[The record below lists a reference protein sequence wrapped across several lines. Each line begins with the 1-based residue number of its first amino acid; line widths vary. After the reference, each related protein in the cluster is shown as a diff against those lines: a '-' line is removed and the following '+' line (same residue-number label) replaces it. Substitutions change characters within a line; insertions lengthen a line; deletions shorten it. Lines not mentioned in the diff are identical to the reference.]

1 MTDLVIILVYLAMM
15 LIWIFKK
22 IKFGSLVFSTTIRII
37 IIKFIYSLI
46 LPFSVFVYIFF
57 PPENAVRFLLGASSI
72 GALGGLFWLLDRERR
87 IVIIKSVDHET
98 LKEIQGSLQKTGTKN
113 ERGSCWMYFFH
124 VFRFLDLSFTTL
136 EKA

>member
-22 IKFGSLVFSTTIRII
+22 IKFRSLVFSTTIRII

-98 LKEIQGSLQKTGTKN
+98 LKKYKDLFKSGN
-113 ERGSCWMYFFH
+113 EERK
-124 VFRFLDLSFTTL
+124 RFLLDVFF
-136 EKA
+136 

>member
-22 IKFGSLVFSTTIRII
+22 IKFRSLVFFTTIRII

-98 LKEIQGSLQKTGTKN
+98 LKKYKDLFKSGN
-113 ERGSCWMYFFH
+113 EERK
-124 VFRFLDLSFTTL
+124 RFLLDVFFSCF
-136 EKA
+136 

>member
-22 IKFGSLVFSTTIRII
+22 IKFRSLVFSTTIRII

-98 LKEIQGSLQKTGTKN
+98 LKKYKDLFKSGN
-113 ERGSCWMYFFH
+113 EERK
-124 VFRFLDLSFTTL
+124 RFLLDVLFSCC
-136 EKA
+136 

>member
-87 IVIIKSVDHET
+87 IVIIKSLTIKSQV
-98 LKEIQGSLQKTGTKN
+98 LQN
-113 ERGSCWMYFFH
+113 NYFINS
-124 VFRFLDLSFTTL
+124 V
-136 EKA
+136 

>member
-22 IKFGSLVFSTTIRII
+22 IKFGSFVFSTTIRII

-98 LKEIQGSLQKTGTKN
+98 LKKYKDLFKSGN
-113 ERGSCWMYFFH
+113 EERK
-124 VFRFLDLSFTTL
+124 RFLLDVFFSCF
-136 EKA
+136 

>member
-22 IKFGSLVFSTTIRII
+22 IKFRSLVFSTTIRII

-46 LPFSVFVYIFF
+46 FPFSVFVYIFF

-98 LKEIQGSLQKTGTKN
+98 LKKYKDLFKSGN
-113 ERGSCWMYFFH
+113 EERK
-124 VFRFLDLSFTTL
+124 RFLLDVFFSCF
-136 EKA
+136 

>member
-22 IKFGSLVFSTTIRII
+22 IKFGSLVFSTTIR
-37 IIKFIYSLI
+37 LI
-46 LPFSVFVYIFF
+46 LPFSVFVYIFL

-98 LKEIQGSLQKTGTKN
+98 LKKIQGSLQKRERRTK
-113 ERGSCWMYFFH
+113 EVLVGCIFFM
-124 VFRFLDLSFTTL
+124 FLGFLIYL
-136 EKA
+136 LPH

>member
-22 IKFGSLVFSTTIRII
+22 IKFRSLVFSTTIRII

-98 LKEIQGSLQKTGTKN
+98 LKKYKDLFKSGN
-113 ERGSCWMYFFH
+113 EERK
-124 VFRFLDLSFTTL
+124 RFLFDVFFSCF
-136 EKA
+136 

>member
-22 IKFGSLVFSTTIRII
+22 IKFRSLVFSTTIR
-37 IIKFIYSLI
+37 FIYSLI

-98 LKEIQGSLQKTGTKN
+98 LKEIQGSLQKREQRTK
-113 ERGSCWMYFFH
+113 EVLVGCIFFM
-124 VFRFLDLSFTTL
+124 FLGFLIYL
-136 EKA
+136 LPH

>member
-46 LPFSVFVYIFF
+46 LPFSVFIYFFF
-57 PPENAVRFLLGASSI
+57 PPENAVRFLLGASR
-72 GALGGLFWLLDRERR
+72 LGGLFWLLDRERR

-98 LKEIQGSLQKTGTKN
+98 LKEIQGSLQKRERRTK
-113 ERGSCWMYFFH
+113 EVLVGCIFFM
-124 VFRFLDLSFTTL
+124 FLGFLIYL
-136 EKA
+136 LPH

>member
-46 LPFSVFVYIFF
+46 LPFSVFIYFFF

-98 LKEIQGSLQKTGTKN
+98 LQGSLQKRERRTK
-113 ERGSCWMYFFH
+113 EVLVGCIFFM
-124 VFRFLDLSFTTL
+124 FLGFLIYL
-136 EKA
+136 LPH

>member
-46 LPFSVFVYIFF
+46 LPFSVFIYFF
-57 PPENAVRFLLGASSI
+57 SPPENAVRFLLGASSI
-72 GALGGLFWLLDRERR
+72 GALGGAVLA
-87 IVIIKSVDHET
+87 
-98 LKEIQGSLQKTGTKN
+98 
-113 ERGSCWMYFFH
+113 
-124 VFRFLDLSFTTL
+124 FRS
-136 EKA
+136 

>member
-98 LKEIQGSLQKTGTKN
+98 LKRNTRISSKN
-113 ERGSCWMYFFH
+113 GNEERK
-124 VFRFLDLSFTTL
+124 RFLLDVFFSCF
-136 EKA
+136 

>member
-22 IKFGSLVFSTTIRII
+22 IKFRSLVFSTTIRII

-72 GALGGLFWLLDRERR
+72 GALGG
-87 IVIIKSVDHET
+87 
-98 LKEIQGSLQKTGTKN
+98 
-113 ERGSCWMYFFH
+113 YFGF
-124 VFRFLDLSFTTL
+124 
-136 EKA
+136 

>member
-22 IKFGSLVFSTTIRII
+22 IKFRSLVFSTTIRII

-46 LPFSVFVYIFF
+46 LSFSVFVYIFF

-98 LKEIQGSLQKTGTKN
+98 LKEIQGSLQKRERRTK
-113 ERGSCWMYFFH
+113 EVLVGCIFFM
-124 VFRFLDLSFTTL
+124 FLGFLIYL
-136 EKA
+136 LPH

>member
-22 IKFGSLVFSTTIRII
+22 IKFRSLVFSTTIRII

-98 LKEIQGSLQKTGTKN
+98 LKEIQKNKTLSYKCLQTNKERVGKTISN
-113 ERGSCWMYFFH
+113 
-124 VFRFLDLSFTTL
+124 SF
-136 EKA
+136 

>member
-22 IKFGSLVFSTTIRII
+22 IKFRSLVFSTTIRII

-98 LKEIQGSLQKTGTKN
+98 LKKYKDLFKSGN
-113 ERGSCWMYFFH
+113 EERK
-124 VFRFLDLSFTTL
+124 RFLLDVFFSCF
-136 EKA
+136 

>member
-22 IKFGSLVFSTTIRII
+22 IKFRSLVFSTTIRII

-98 LKEIQGSLQKTGTKN
+98 LKNTRISSKAGTKN

-124 VFRFLDLSFTTL
+124 VFRFLNLSFTTL

>member
-22 IKFGSLVFSTTIRII
+22 IKFRSLVFSTTIRII

-98 LKEIQGSLQKTGTKN
+98 LKKYKDLFKSGN
-113 ERGSCWMYFFH
+113 EERKRFLLDVFFH

>member
-46 LPFSVFVYIFF
+46 LP
-57 PPENAVRFLLGASSI
+57 LGASSI

-98 LKEIQGSLQKTGTKN
+98 LKEIQGSLQQRERRTK
-113 ERGSCWMYFFH
+113 EVLVGCIFFM
-124 VFRFLDLSFTTL
+124 FLGFLIYL
-136 EKA
+136 LPH

>member
-37 IIKFIYSLI
+37 IIYSLI
-46 LPFSVFVYIFF
+46 LPFSVFIYFFF

-98 LKEIQGSLQKTGTKN
+98 LKEIQGSLQKRERRTK
-113 ERGSCWMYFFH
+113 EVLVGCIFFM
-124 VFRFLDLSFTTL
+124 FLGFLIYL
-136 EKA
+136 LPH